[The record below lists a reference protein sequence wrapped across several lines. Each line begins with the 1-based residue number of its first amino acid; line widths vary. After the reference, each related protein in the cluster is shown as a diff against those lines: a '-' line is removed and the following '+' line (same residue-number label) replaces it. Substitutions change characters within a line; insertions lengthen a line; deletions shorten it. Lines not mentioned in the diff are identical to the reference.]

1 MISSTPRRFALFLAV
16 AGLLAACG
24 RPGAPATQSPP
35 VGGTAGSPPTGRP
48 VTAVPPAARATASG
62 TVQPA
67 TLAAAPTAAAQP
79 TPAAAAGAIPEGLT
93 PEGYHF
99 LGRADAPAT
108 LEMYSDFL

>member
-1 MISSTPRRFALFLAV
+1 MISSIPRRFALFLAV

-35 VGGTAGSPPTGRP
+35 AGGTAGSPPPTGRP

-79 TPAAAAGAIPEGLT
+79 TPAAAAGAIPQGPATQGHYL
-93 PEGYHF
+93 
-99 LGRADAPAT
+99 LRRADAPAT
-108 LEMYSDFL
+108 LGM